1 MNGCLEAS
9 QEVMSLSGRE
19 AQAQRPQ
26 FDPLEALDM
35 GDVFGKGQR
44 PTHAPQM

>member
-19 AQAQRPQ
+19 AQAQPCVVGIHHGLGA
-26 FDPLEALDM
+26 DAE
-35 GDVFGKGQR
+35 
-44 PTHAPQM
+44 